1 MTAYT
6 IYQSAAAAL
15 DRAEQSGDASKIK
28 AARAKWLRAA
38 RRVLS
43 EGGPALLPGSVIA
56 QLTRSA
62 ARARKTTKTKS

>member
-15 DRAEQSGDASKIK
+15 DRAERSGDESKIE

-38 RRVLS
+38 RRVLI
-43 EGGPALLPGSVIA
+43 EGGAALLPGSVIA
-56 QLTRSA
+56 QITG
-62 ARARKTTKTKS
+62 TKS

>member
-15 DRAEQSGDASKIK
+15 DRAEQSGDESKIE

-43 EGGPALLPGSVIA
+43 EGGAALLPGSVIA
-56 QLTRSA
+56 QIA
-62 ARARKTTKTKS
+62 GTKS